1 MMDDWNSG
9 AKGWIKFWISIILW
23 IVLFAVILAIEILMF
38 ARLLEM
44 VSK

>member
-1 MMDDWNSG
+1 MDDWNSG